1 MTKSQIWVASFLVLF
16 LILFFLGRV
25 SKNVD
30 TENGQSSA
38 NPMPQT
44 NMTSEELSGE
54 ELISKLGCVNCHGA
68 NLKGTKMGPSLYA
81 LKENWSR
88 DKLINYLRNPSS
100 YMDSDRFKRIPTK
113 VSWGYHA
120 FIYQY
125 TSKRIRES
133 CRVFV
138 RVIN

>member
-25 SKNVD
+25 SKNVESESGP
-30 TENGQSSA
+30 TST

-54 ELISKLGCVNCHGA
+54 ELISKLGCINCHG
-68 NLKGTKMGPSLYA
+68 NELNGTKMGPSLHA
-81 LKENWSR
+81 VKDNWSR

-100 YMDSDRFKRIPTK
+100 YMDSDRFKDYQTK
-113 VSWGYHA
+113 YPG
-120 FIYQY
+120 
-125 TSKRIRES
+125 
-133 CRVFV
+133 
-138 RVIN
+138 VIMPSFNNIQVKELGKVAEYLLGL